1 MVLGRDNVW
10 LKKSDFVK
18 KVVFFSETAIS
29 VMNLKL
35 HVAICLSLS

>member
-10 LKKSDFVK
+10 LKKSDFAK
-18 KVVFFSETAIS
+18 KVGFFSETAIS